1 MLSPANFKQGL
12 PAVGVLLYGS
22 VVTPLYEELL
32 FRGYLWNR
40 LSAIGNSPR
49 RLILYTALLFAL
61 WHVGYMVNAL
71 VEGNWVAVISKV
83 LVGLCYGL
91 LLGWVRMKTDNRYAT
106 CLLHGLMNLLSI

>member
-40 LSAIGNSPR
+40 LSVIGNSPR

-91 LLGWVRMKTDNRYAT
+91 FVGLGAHEN
-106 CLLHGLMNLLSI
+106 G